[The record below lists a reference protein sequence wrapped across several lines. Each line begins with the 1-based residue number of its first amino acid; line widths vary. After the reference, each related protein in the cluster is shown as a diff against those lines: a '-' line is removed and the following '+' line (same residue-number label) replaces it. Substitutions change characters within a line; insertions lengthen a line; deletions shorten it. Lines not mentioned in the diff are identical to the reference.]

1 MIERWRAVA
10 AAPEHYRLAEGPVWD
25 GPRERVLWVEIEA
38 GAVHTGRLDGM
49 RVVRTDTRV
58 LDRTVGA
65 VAVGRDGGLL
75 VAGTE
80 SLLVVDPAGGVTPG
94 PRILPEGCG
103 RRLNDGKCAPDGVFL
118 VGSLAFDERPGGEVL
133 VRVGAD
139 RCVTSLDEGLSL
151 SNGLAWSPDGSLF
164 YSIDTTPKVIHVRAW
179 PRGERRTFLTPG
191 FAPDGMCADAAGNL
205 WIACYGAGEVR
216 RYAPDGT
223 LTGVV
228 EVDEP
233 EVTCPAFIGPALDRL
248 FITTR
253 RRLFLADVGATGL
266 PATPWAGFDGQ
277 GTTCG

>member
-10 AAPEHYRLAEGPVWD
+10 AAPGRYRLAEGPVWD
-25 GPRERVLWVEIEA
+25 APRERLLWVEIEA

-49 RVVRTDTRV
+49 RVVRTGTRV

-65 VAVGRDGGLL
+65 VAVGRAGELL

-80 SLLVVDPAGGVTPG
+80 SLLVVDPAGAVTPG
-94 PRILPEGCG
+94 PRVLPEGGG
-103 RRLNDGKCAPDGVFL
+103 RRLNDGKCDPDGVFW

-139 RCVTSLDEGLSL
+139 RSVTTVDEGLSL
-151 SNGLAWSPDGSLF
+151 SNGLAWSPDGTLF
-164 YSIDTTPKVIHVRAW
+164 YSIDTTPRTVHVRPW
-179 PRGERRTFLTPG
+179 PAGERGTFLTAG

-233 EVTCPAFIGPALDRL
+233 EVTCPAFVGPGLDRL
-248 FITTR
+248 LITTR
-253 RRLFLADVGATGL
+253 PRLFLADVGTTGL
-266 PATPWAGFDGQ
+266 PATPWAGFDDEE
-277 GTTCG
+277 TTCS